1 MWLNLKPYT
10 TQLYG
15 PKSIP
20 YMIGISNPGNVVDQ
34 KRNTIHVRPGE
45 ETRINT
51 IPRIVE
57 TSEAYN
63 GLLLDQRRCKLSY
76 ETEGLKFLTSYTKI
90 GCEMECA
97 MEQAISICQCIPWYY
112 PNEDEGIPMCEM
124 FGAFCFDIIMSE
136 DSYYWNCKFR
146 CLKDCDE
153 TAYIVLPEY
162 FPINEEEVCYDY
174 SFHGLYFKRNF
185 QKHFAFH
192 NYKTLVESGSIPDL
206 VTSFANGSLCKD
218 YIRNYAAL
226 VTINSPSSKIIIT
239 KRDKSTFFYDRIGTI
254 GGTFGLFV
262 GMSFISFAELAILL
276 VDLVYQIWKFCR
288 NPLRNRREG
297 KENDLER
304 IENKL
309 DDGISVSIAVL
320 LINCL

>member
-1 MWLNLKPYT
+1 MWLNLKPST

-15 PKSIP
+15 SKAIP
-20 YMIGISNPGNVVDQ
+20 YNIGISNPGNVVDQ
-34 KRNTIHVRPGE
+34 KRNTIRVRPGE
-45 ETRINT
+45 ETQINV
-51 IPRIVE
+51 IPRVVE
-57 TSEAYN
+57 TSEDYN
-63 GLLLDQRRCKLSY
+63 GLPLDQRRCKLSH
-76 ETEGLKFLTSYTKI
+76 ETEGLNFLTSYTRI

-136 DSYYWNCKFR
+136 DSYYRDCKFR
-146 CLKDCDE
+146 CLTDCHE

-162 FPINEEEVCYDY
+162 FPINEEEVCFDDT
-174 SFHGLYFKRNF
+174 FHGHYFKRNF

-192 NYKTLVESGSIPDL
+192 NYKALVENGSIPDL

-239 KRDKSTFFYDRIGTI
+239 KRDKSTFFYDRIGTFP
-254 GGTFGLFV
+254 GTFGLFV

-276 VDLVYQIWKFCR
+276 IDLIYHIWKFSR
-288 NPLRNRREG
+288 NPLKCRREA
-297 KENDLER
+297 KANDLRRRED
-304 IENKL
+304 EL
-309 DDGISVSIAVL
+309 EDGISVSNVVS
-320 LINCL
+320 LINCF